1 VAEVESSVMR
11 TYGDFV
17 SSVFARLRVL
27 VRDNCSR
34 ELSEP
39 LEYQLSTMERSKG
52 VRPALVAAAA
62 RMTAGHLSNLLD
74 RGAGIQAIHEFT
86 LIIDDILDDSPMR
99 RGKQSLR
106 TAYDPIIAGC
116 VAAELDAL
124 AEQIF
129 DDDPE
134 MRRQI
139 RWFKREVSVAETI
152 QIQESFGTRP
162 FPLNRWQR
170 IALGDTGS
178 LFELALSAGGLFARG
193 SRQLEAMAYLRH
205 GLDDIDDVLDEDGD
219 QADVRDGIPTLLTVF
234 TAGESLGELLSVIGH
249 ALEWLRPFL
258 SEYRVQGA
266 EPRWELSLKPFFDDF
281 AVAWKKLRAQSANV
295 PGMPMSLANKAIA
308 E

>member
-1 VAEVESSVMR
+1 MAEVESAVMQS
-11 TYGDFV
+11 YGDFV
-17 SSVFARLRVL
+17 LSAFARLRDL
-27 VRDNCSR
+27 VRDNCSE
-34 ELSEP
+34 ELRDP
-39 LEYQLSTMERSKG
+39 LEYQLSSMEYSKG

-62 RMTAGHLSNLLD
+62 RMTTGHLANLLD
-74 RGAGIQAIHEFT
+74 RAAGIQAIHEFT

-106 TAYDPIIAGC
+106 TAYDPIVAGC

-129 DDDPE
+129 DDDPD

-139 RWFKREVSVAETI
+139 RWFKREVSVAEAI

-178 LFELALSAGGLFARG
+178 LFDLALSAGGVFARH

-234 TAGESLGELLSVIGH
+234 TNGESRRELLSVVGD
-249 ALEWLRPFL
+249 ALDWLRPFL
-258 SEYRVQGA
+258 SDYDLPGS
-266 EPRWELSLKPFFDDF
+266 EPRWELSLRPFFDDF
-281 AVAWKKLRAQSANV
+281 AATWKKLLSESET
-295 PGMPMSLANKAIA
+295 MPFILHGHTTKDIIK
-308 E
+308 